1 MKKDVVMF
9 EKGSFTDF
17 QGLEHP
23 FIVCALS
30 TSSFNNDE
38 GEVTITTYDK
48 DGFAV
53 ADTQCPRA
61 VFIGVSIC
69 NPGNGK
75 DKLGDEWNE
84 DKGKMIA
91 LAKARGFKPTAPEKS
106 AALFTT
112 RAGMISEPL
121 VRALLT
127 REVEH
132 IKEDP
137 ECVIK
142 GYNQM
147 KARWEMK
154 QEEQKYLAE
163 TPEHLLELGDK
174 LSSLKDSEIER
185 VINVALIKSTNE

>member
-1 MKKDVVMF
+1 MKKDIVMY
-9 EKGSFTDF
+9 KDGSFVDF

-30 TSSFNNDE
+30 TSSFNTEENSVELACYNNKNDILE
-38 GEVTITTYDK
+38 GDMVL
-48 DGFAV
+48 
-53 ADTQCPRA
+53 PRA

-69 NPGNGK
+69 NPGNGA
-75 DKLGDEWNE
+75 DRPGDVWNE

-91 LAKARGFKPTAPEKS
+91 LAKAKGFKAIAPEKS
-106 AALFTT
+106 AALFAT

-121 VRALLT
+121 VRALLA

-147 KARWEMK
+147 KARWEEK
-154 QEEQKYLAE
+154 QEAAKYIEESPEELVDLGSKLA
-163 TPEHLLELGDK
+163 TLGESD
-174 LSSLKDSEIER
+174 IAR
-185 VINVALIKSTNE
+185 VINIALIKSDE